1 MKKKKIKVA
10 TFLIFTFAFF
20 ALPFALPS
28 HALEV
33 PPAPKTF
40 VYDAAGYLLP
50 QMKSRLEQ
58 ELQNFERTTTNQ
70 VIFATFPSLEGD
82 SMEDFSIRLAEKW
95 MPGDAA
101 QDNGVLLLV
110 FEEEKTVRIEV
121 GYGLEAVLTDARSQ
135 VILQEIFI
143 PRARENDYDSAIYG
157 ALHAIMDATS
167 GEYKAPAHYR
177 TEGENAAFQA
187 LMRST
192 IPYLAGFLFFCFILL
207 VIDIVRYA
215 RFKNEHAYFRSRYS
229 FWEWFFRF
237 ALLLFVLNLLFKIVF
252 YALMF
257 SRGGSIGGRDGSS
270 GFSGG
275 GGSFGG
281 GGASGRW

>member
-1 MKKKKIKVA
+1 MKKEKNKKFYLLTC
-10 TFLIFTFAFF
+10 TFIFF
-20 ALPFALPS
+20 ALPFTLPS
-28 HALEV
+28 FALEV
-33 PPAPKTF
+33 PPAPQTF

-58 ELQNFERTTTNQ
+58 ELQNFERATTNQ
-70 VIFATFPSLEGD
+70 VLFASFPSLGGD

-95 MPGDAA
+95 LPGDAA
-101 QDNGVLLLV
+101 QDNGVLLLI
-110 FEEEKTVRIEV
+110 FEEEREVRIEV
-121 GYGLEAVLTDARSQ
+121 GHGLEAVLTDARSQ

-143 PRARENDYDSAIYG
+143 PRAQADDYDGAIYG

-177 TEGENAAFQA
+177 TQGEKAAFQA

-192 IPYLAGFLFFCFILL
+192 LPYVGGFLFFCFILL

-215 RFKNEHAYFRSRYS
+215 RFKNAHAYFRSRYS